1 MSNTKKNLLMAGAA
15 VGVAVGAFILYKL
28 LSKSES
34 GQVEDPSVK

>member
-1 MSNTKKNLLMAGAA
+1 MSNTKKNLLIAGAA
-15 VGVAVGAFILYKL
+15 FGVAVGAFILYKL